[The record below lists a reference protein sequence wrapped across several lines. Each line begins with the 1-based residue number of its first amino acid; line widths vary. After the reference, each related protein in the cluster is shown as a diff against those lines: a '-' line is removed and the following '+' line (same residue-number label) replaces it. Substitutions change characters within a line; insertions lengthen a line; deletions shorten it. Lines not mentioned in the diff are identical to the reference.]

1 MPHIDLPVGV
11 PGIRSAMQFRPET
24 AVHLNALAEEL
35 LRADNTLSRG
45 DRELI
50 AAYVSS
56 RNKTV
61 FCEHSHSA
69 FAAVQ
74 LDGGIDL
81 VEEVKR
87 DPDSAPIEPK
97 LRALLHIAGKVAVD
111 GKSVTSSDIEAARA
125 EGCDRSRD
133 PRHRPHRSS
142 LLHVQPLRRRPRHLA
157 ALGPAG
163 VSRTGTPA
171 RRTRLRRLARLRPA
185 SHGDRLSYRVPLAS
199 SQARMRDRT
208 PARPSVAPRPP
219 GR

>member
-1 MPHIDLPVGV
+1 MPHIDLPEGI

-35 LRADNTLSRG
+35 LRADNSLSRG

-56 RNKTV
+56 QNKTV

-81 VEEVKR
+81 VEQVKT
-87 DPDSAPIEPK
+87 DPDNAPIEPK

-111 GKSVTSSDIEAARA
+111 GKSVTSSDIEGARVEGATDIEIHDAVLIAAAFCMYNRYVDGLGTWQPTDPELYRERA
-125 EGCDRSRD
+125 
-133 PRHRPHRSS
+133 H
-142 LLHVQPLRRRPRHLA
+142 LLVE
-157 ALGPAG
+157 
-163 VSRTGTPA
+163 
-171 RRTRLRRLARLRPA
+171 
-185 SHGDRLSYRVPLAS
+185 HGYVGSVP
-199 SQARMRDRT
+199 
-208 PARPSVAPRPP
+208 APR
-219 GR
+219 

>member
-1 MPHIDLPVGV
+1 MPHIDLPEGI

-24 AVHLNALAEEL
+24 AKHLNALAEEL

-74 LDGGIDL
+74 LDGGFDL
-81 VEEVKR
+81 VEQVKS
-87 DPDSAPIEPK
+87 DPDNAPIEPK

-111 GKSVTSSDIEAARA
+111 GKSVTSRTSRPPGR
-125 EGCDRSRD
+125 GCDGYRD
-133 PRHRPHRSS
+133 PRHRSHRGS
-142 LLHVQPLRRRPRHLA
+142 LLHVQPLRRRPRYLA
-157 ALGPAG
+157 AHR
-163 VSRTGTPA
+163 STGLPGTSTPA
-171 RRTRLRRLARLRPA
+171 RRARLRRLRARL
-185 SHGDRLSYRVPLAS
+185 L
-199 SQARMRDRT
+199 DRT
-208 PARPSVAPRPP
+208 RRVRTDCRLHDQ
-219 GR
+219 GVRR

>member
-1 MPHIDLPVGV
+1 MPHIDLPEGV
-11 PGIRSAMQFRPET
+11 AGIRSAMQFRPET

-69 FAAVQ
+69 FAAAQ
-74 LDGGIDL
+74 RDGGLEL
-81 VEEVKR
+81 VEEVKCDR
-87 DPDSAPIEPK
+87 DSAAIEPK

-125 EGCDRSRD
+125 EGASDLELHDTVLIAAAFCMYNRYVDGLATLAPDD
-133 PRHRPHRSS
+133 PQRYADAAQRIIEHGY
-142 LLHVQPLRRRPRHLA
+142 LA
-157 ALGPAG
+157 
-163 VSRTGTPA
+163 
-171 RRTRLRRLARLRPA
+171 
-185 SHGDRLSYRVPLAS
+185 
-199 SQARMRDRT
+199 
-208 PARPSVAPRPP
+208 
-219 GR
+219 

>member
-1 MPHIDLPVGV
+1 MPHIDLPAGV

-24 AVHLNALAEEL
+24 AVHLNALAEQL

-56 RNKTV
+56 HNKTV

-74 LDGGIDL
+74 LDGGSEL

-87 DPDSAPIEPK
+87 DPDSAAIEPK

-125 EGCDRSRD
+125 EGATD
-133 PRHRPHRSS
+133 
-142 LLHVQPLRRRPRHLA
+142 LELHDTVLIAAAFCMYNRYVDGLA
-157 ALGPAG
+157 AW
-163 VSRTGTPA
+163 TPTDPEA
-171 RRTRLRRLARLRPA
+171 YQEMGERIVE
-185 SHGDRLSYRVPLAS
+185 HGYL
-199 SQARMRDRT
+199 
-208 PARPSVAPRPP
+208 RPP
-219 GR
+219 GT

>member
-1 MPHIDLPVGV
+1 MPHIDLPEGA
-11 PGIRSAMQFRPET
+11 PGIRGPMEFRPET

-35 LRADNTLSRG
+35 LRADNSLSRG

-87 DPDSAPIEPK
+87 DPDSAAIEPK

-111 GKSVTSSDIEAARA
+111 GKNVTSSDIEAARA
-125 EGCDRSRD
+125 EGATDLRSTTPSSSQQPSACTTAMSTASTPGS
-133 PRHRPHRSS
+133 PRT
-142 LLHVQPLRRRPRHLA
+142 RRRIEN
-157 ALGPAG
+157 GP
-163 VSRTGTPA
+163 TA
-171 RRTRLRRLARLRPA
+171 RRTWLRRFRDCVRLA
-185 SHGDRLSYRVPLAS
+185 
-199 SQARMRDRT
+199 T
-208 PARPSVAPRPP
+208 
-219 GR
+219 

>member
-1 MPHIDLPVGV
+1 MPHIDLPEGI

-35 LRADNTLSRG
+35 LCADNSLSRG

-74 LDGGIDL
+74 LEGGVDL
-81 VEEVKR
+81 VEHVKR
-87 DPDSAPIEPK
+87 DPDDAPIEPK

-111 GKSVTSSDIEAARA
+111 GKTVTTSDIEAARV
-125 EGCDRSRD
+125 EGATDIEIHDTVLIAAAFCMYNRYVDGLDTWQPAD
-133 PRHRPHRSS
+133 PQVYQERA
-142 LLHVQPLRRRPRHLA
+142 HLVVER
-157 ALGPAG
+157 GYAG
-163 VSRTGTPA
+163 
-171 RRTRLRRLARLRPA
+171 
-185 SHGDRLSYRVPLAS
+185 
-199 SQARMRDRT
+199 
-208 PARPSVAPRPP
+208 SVAASD
-219 GR
+219 